1 MKLRTLLESN
11 DGTLIGKEINGRIVE
26 PDMKIWERG
35 F

>member
-1 MKLRTLLESN
+1 MKLRTLFESK
-11 DGTLIGKEINGRIVE
+11 DGTLIGRKIDGRIVE